1 MFKNKIFYVY
11 ALIVLVA
18 IYLAFHF
25 FWFNLNVR
33 MNTEEITVKNPE
45 LNSSLSLKIAL
56 IGDIHFPD
64 NEKDYEKL
72 STLLDNVNLEKP
84 DVIIFA
90 GDYTSSPKKVASM
103 DNHRTRIVELLTK
116 DQLNKKIFVL
126 GNYESW
132 SNPNAWIEAFQE
144 RDAILLENDIYQFK
158 FNDQTIC
165 IRGFGDYY
173 TRKYA
178 YIEFPDECN
187 NKVKFSVTHDP
198 AGAFDQKVIGLVL
211 AGHTHC
217 GQVRLPFYGAL
228 WVPTSAPKEATC
240 GLYQDN
246 QRTVF
251 TTSGAGT
258 TVFPVRVGTQSE
270 WDMLKVSF
278 QR

>member
-1 MFKNKIFYVY
+1 MFKIRSFHFYV
-11 ALIVLVA
+11 IVIIVA
-18 IYLAFHF
+18 IYFAVNF
-25 FWFNLNVR
+25 FWLNLKIEMSTSEINVESTDEFP
-33 MNTEEITVKNPE
+33 NTSI
-45 LNSSLSLKIAL
+45 KIAL
-56 IGDIHFPD
+56 VGDIHLPD
-64 NEKDYEKL
+64 TEKDYQIL
-72 STLLDNVNLEKP
+72 NTLLEDIDIENP
-84 DVIIFA
+84 DIIIFA
-90 GDYTSSPKKVASM
+90 GDYTSSPKKVDSM
-103 DNHRTRIVELLTK
+103 DKHRSRIVELLTK
-116 DQLNKKIFVL
+116 DQLNKKVFVL

-132 SNPNAWIEAFQE
+132 SNPEAWIEEFKQ
-144 RDAILLENDIYQFK
+144 RDATLLENEVYQFRL
-158 FNDQTIC
+158 NDQTIC

-173 TRKYA
+173 TRKFT
-178 YIEFPDECN
+178 YIDFPDECN

-198 AGAFDQKVIGLVL
+198 AGAFDPRVEGLVL

-246 QRTVF
+246 QRIVF